1 MKNAK
6 NPAVGRIINHAEAVG
21 VPDNADIEQRARELA
36 LIEGH
41 SAVRDEDRRR
51 ASEEMQGNDIPPLG
65 DEDAEGTSS
74 LSRDPSEPAST
85 PGRQIPDMENE
96 EEQFTTERLVA
107 EGVSE
112 AEHDQMLA
120 ARRIKRE

>member
-1 MKNAK
+1 MKNEK
-6 NPAVGRIINHAEAVG
+6 NPAAGRIISHSYGVG
-21 VPDNADIEQRARELA
+21 LPSNADIERRAKEIAR
-36 LIEGH
+36 IEGH
-41 SAVRDEDRRR
+41 GVVREDDRRR
-51 ASEEMQGNDIPPLG
+51 ATEELGGNDIPPLG
-65 DEDAEGTSS
+65 DEEAEGTSS

-85 PGRQIPDMENE
+85 PGRQIPDQENE

-120 ARRIKRE
+120 ARRRKRD

>member
-1 MKNAK
+1 MKNEK
-6 NPAVGRIINHAEAVG
+6 NPAAGRIISHANG
-21 VPDNADIEQRARELA
+21 LGLPNDADVERRAKEIAR
-36 LIEGH
+36 IEGH
-41 SAVRDEDRRR
+41 SVVREDDRRR
-51 ASEEMQGNDIPPLG
+51 ATEELGGNDLPPLG
-65 DEDAEGTSS
+65 DEEAEGTSS

-85 PGRQIPDMENE
+85 PGRQIPDQENE

-120 ARRIKRE
+120 ARRKKRD

>member
-1 MKNAK
+1 MKSEK
-6 NPAVGRIINHAEAVG
+6 DSAVGRIITHANAVG
-21 VPDNADIEQRARELA
+21 LPDNADIEQRAKEIA
-36 LIEGH
+36 MIEGH
-41 SAVRDEDRRR
+41 RAVRDDDRRQAAQELR
-51 ASEEMQGNDIPPLG
+51 GNDIPPLG
-65 DEDAEGTSS
+65 DEDAEGSSS

-85 PGRQIPDMENE
+85 PGRQIPDRENE

-120 ARRIKRE
+120 ARRRKRE

>member
-1 MKNAK
+1 MKNEK
-6 NPAVGRIINHAEAVG
+6 NPAMGRIINHAAAVG
-21 VPDNADIEQRARELA
+21 LTDSADVEQRARELA
-36 LIEGH
+36 QIEGH
-41 SAVRDEDRRR
+41 NAVRDDDRRN
-51 ASEEMQGNDIPPLG
+51 AAEEMKGNDIPPLG

-74 LSRDPSEPAST
+74 LSRDPSEPASI

-96 EEQFTTERLVA
+96 DEQFTTERLVA

-120 ARRIKRE
+120 ARRRKRE

>member
-1 MKNAK
+1 MKNGK
-6 NPAVGRIINHAEAVG
+6 NRAAGRIISHANGVG
-21 VPDNADIEQRARELA
+21 LPNDADIERRAKEIAR
-36 LIEGH
+36 IEGH
-41 SAVRDEDRRR
+41 GVVREDDRRR
-51 ASEEMQGNDIPPLG
+51 ATEELGGNDIPPLG
-65 DEDAEGTSS
+65 DEEAEGTSS

-85 PGRQIPDMENE
+85 PGRQIPDQENE

-120 ARRIKRE
+120 ARRRKRD

>member
-1 MKNAK
+1 MKSEK
-6 NPAVGRIINHAEAVG
+6 DSAVGRIINHANAMG
-21 VPDNADIEQRARELA
+21 LPDSADVEQRAREIA
-36 LIEGH
+36 RIEGH
-41 SAVRDEDRRR
+41 REVRDDDRRQAAQELR
-51 ASEEMQGNDIPPLG
+51 GNDIPPLG
-65 DEDAEGTSS
+65 DEDAEGVSS

-85 PGRQIPDMENE
+85 PGQQIPERENE

-120 ARRIKRE
+120 ARRRKRE